1 MFRIEAEF
9 SCDADSMMAVRP
21 ALALPVLVLPLSVL
35 DLTLPLLDLA
45 LPVLD
50 LALPVL
56 DLALP
61 VLVLSLSSTLH
72 CIPRAPTAT
81 PIH

>member
-56 DLALP
+56 
-61 VLVLSLSSTLH
+61 VLSLSSTLH

>member
-35 DLTLPLLDLA
+35 DLALPL
-45 LPVLD
+45 LD